1 MPNPAKKES
10 VADLL
15 KDDNYL
21 IGALLALYNCQTF
34 DEQNSETTKHQ
45 NNIGFNA
52 LDAPI
57 LSDITKFYLK
67 RAFLSPKQIIFV
79 RKTML
84 KYSGQI
90 SQLEIRPIKDNGNN
104 QTQKSQIKKEVVDKD
119 GFLKITFPF
128 SHETLA
134 EVKQLEGRWWNREG
148 KYWGCPPLPC
158 HVKRLKELGFE
169 IDRKILNQY
178 EKETAPPQEIKLNGF
193 GKPLYEFQNI
203 GLSFIESKNGRALLG
218 DEMGLG
224 KTIQALAWLYHKKAF
239 PAVIVVPA
247 SLKINWK
254 KEIGACGLKVPVQI
268 LSGKTAEPIDYNQKI
283 LIINYDI
290 LESWIDELQKLD
302 PKTLIIDEAH
312 YTKNIKAKRTKAIRQ
327 LAKGIDNIIALTG
340 TPIVN
345 RPAEFFPTLNLLR
358 PDIFSN
364 FWAFTKEYCGR
375 TQKTIWKKGKDGIP
389 RPITIWDFS
398 GCSNTEKLHR
408 LVTETVM
415 IRRLK
420 SEVLP
425 DLPAKTRSIIAI
437 AKVSDEYR
445 KAEED
450 FIGWLKEKKGEKT
463 AKKALFAEALV
474 KIEKLKQLAV
484 EDKLKSSIDW
494 IKDFLESGEKL
505 VVFATHKN
513 VINKL
518 VKTFKE
524 EAVKVDGSVTGEKRN
539 EAVEKFNGDNSIRLF
554 IGNMKAAG
562 IGLNLHTACSN
573 VCFLELGWTPADHDQ
588 AEDRVHRIGQ
598 EAESINIWYLLTSGS
613 VEENIIG
620 LIDNKRQVL
629 SAVLDGKEADSDS
642 ILSELLNKIEE
653 KK

>member
-1 MPNPAKKES
+1 MPNPLKKES
-10 VADLL
+10 IIDLL

-34 DEQNSETTKHQ
+34 DEQNSETTKHA

-57 LSDITKFYLK
+57 LTDIAKFYLK
-67 RAFLSPKQIIFV
+67 RNFLSPKQIVFV
-79 RKTML
+79 RTTL
-84 KYSGQI
+84 HKYSNQL
-90 SQLEIRPIKDNGNN
+90 SLLEIIPVKSNGNN
-104 QTQKSQIKKEVVDKD
+104 QSQKTKIKKQVIDQD

-128 SHETLA
+128 SHDTLT
-134 EVKQLEGRWWNREG
+134 EVKNLEGRWWNGEE
-148 KYWGCPPLPC
+148 KYWGAAPLPSNIE
-158 HVKRLKELGFE
+158 RLKELGFE
-169 IDRKILNQY
+169 IEQKILSQY
-178 EKETAPPQEIKLNGF
+178 EKEIAPPEEIKLAGF
-193 GKPLYEFQNI
+193 GKPLYPFQNE
-203 GLSFIESKNGRALLG
+203 GLSFIESKNGRVLIG

-254 KEIGACGLKVPVQI
+254 KEITECGLKVPVQI
-268 LSGKTAEPIDYNQKI
+268 LSGKTPEPINTNQKI

-290 LESWIDELQKLD
+290 LESWTAELQKLNL
-302 PKTLIIDEAH
+302 KTLIIDESH
-312 YTKNIKAKRTKAIRQ
+312 YCKNIKAKRTKAIRQ

-345 RPAEFFPTLNLLR
+345 RPAEFFPVLNLLR
-358 PDIFSN
+358 PEIFSN
-364 FWAFTKEYCGR
+364 FWNFTKEYCGR
-375 TQKTIWKKGKDGIP
+375 VQKTIWKKGKDGIP
-389 RPITIWDFS
+389 RPLTIWDFS
-398 GCSNTEKLHR
+398 GSTNTEKLHR
-408 LVTETVM
+408 LLTETVM

-425 DLPAKTRSIIAI
+425 DLPAKVRSIIPI
-437 AKVSDEYR
+437 ATISDEYR

-450 FIGWLKEKKGEKT
+450 FIGWLKKKKGEKV
-463 AKKALFAEALV
+463 AKKAVFAEALV

-513 VINKL
+513 VIDKL
-518 VKTFKE
+518 IKTFKNI
-524 EAVKVDGSVTGEKRN
+524 AVKVDGSVTGEKRN
-539 EAVEKFNGDNSIRLF
+539 KAVKKFNGDDSVRLF
-554 IGNMKAAG
+554 IGNIKAAG

-573 VCFLELGWTPADHDQ
+573 VCFLEIGWTPADHDQ

-598 EAESINIWYLLTSGS
+598 EAESINIWYLLTTGS
-613 VEENIIG
+613 IEENIIE
-620 LIDNKRQVL
+620 LIDKKRQVL
-629 SAVLDGKEADSDS
+629 SEVLDGKEVDSDS
-642 ILSELLNKIEE
+642 ILSELLNKIGE
-653 KK
+653 